1 MPASA
6 RHNLSL
12 NLFILYNIILIPI
25 LIFIL
30 ISTIFVKK
38 MRAGFLMRILP
49 TTINLDDECV
59 LIHSSSLGEARMA
72 TYLADI
78 IKKLSPTCS
87 IIGSSFTIDGLN
99 VIKESSLFSH
109 TMLYPLD
116 FYPLVAYKLRRSRP
130 HTIVLLESDL
140 WPSLIYWGKRKG
152 ARIVIF
158 SGRLTKKAVRLM
170 GAFKMIVTQLYQNV
184 DRIYAV
190 NNEERNRLIDI
201 GVNRS
206 IIEVSGSMKYIKEPK
221 KPPKRDIKRLR
232 GMLGIKEEDIVITA
246 GSTHSG
252 EEEIILGIFMNL
264 KRTYKDIKLII
275 APRYIER
282 SDEIKGFSQN
292 SNFVTAKYSDNNI
305 IRQDWDVMIV
315 DRIGLLS
322 DLYSISRVAFV
333 GGSFVNRGGQNIME
347 PARYGVPVAFGP
359 NITNFRYEADMLL
372 SNNGGRMIRNTSELG
387 IFLKEIIDNDHLH
400 KRYSE
405 GALKT
410 YKSLVF
416 NKSVIINEIK
426 EWL

>member
-1 MPASA
+1 
-6 RHNLSL
+6 
-12 NLFILYNIILIPI
+12 
-25 LIFIL
+25 
-30 ISTIFVKK
+30 
-38 MRAGFLMRILP
+38 
-49 TTINLDDECV
+49 
-59 LIHSSSLGEARMA
+59 
-72 TYLADI
+72 
-78 IKKLSPTCS
+78 
-87 IIGSSFTIDGLN
+87 
-99 VIKESSLFSH
+99 
-109 TMLYPLD
+109 
-116 FYPLVAYKLRRSRP
+116 
-130 HTIVLLESDL
+130 
-140 WPSLIYWGKRKG
+140 
-152 ARIVIF
+152 
-158 SGRLTKKAVRLM
+158 
-170 GAFKMIVTQLYQNV
+170 MIVTQLYQNV

-333 GGSFVNRGGQNIME
+333 GGSLVNRGGQNIME